1 MLGSIE
7 PLLFPHQGRVREG
20 CGGGGP
26 WTQMGTGN
34 VLFLMIETLRKEAGE
49 GTSVLSH
56 RWEGPLP
63 GTWCPCALRHP
74 PMLALLW
81 LLRG

>member
-1 MLGSIE
+1 
-7 PLLFPHQGRVREG
+7 
-20 CGGGGP
+20 
-26 WTQMGTGN
+26 MGTGN

-63 GTWCPCALRHP
+63 GTWCPCALRP
-74 PMLALLW
+74 PPPHVGPSVAPEGVDWEQWCPIRPGQSM
-81 LLRG
+81 